1 MKNLF
6 DRIFS
11 KAPSEHERRLES
23 IPYLSSS
30 VRIGKGAQGSVFKV
44 MYRGEPACAKTFNRS
59 ERFEQEVKMLKLA
72 QKCRHVP
79 KLIKE
84 FPKQNV
90 LIMELIEGK
99 NLYRFLKE
107 ESPSTKLIHQICFEL
122 ALILTKLHLTGVI
135 HNDLKWDN
143 VMISTDKA
151 EEHKVTIIDL
161 GMATLKHQIP
171 YRNASLKDIQM
182 YPWLDPILANNGACS
197 ETTDLFALGTL
208 FLKIYKY
215 RKCLIFK
222 QHGKLLQTHQGARV
236 RRIDLLGDNCANC
249 MKQKI
254 AVDYD
259 LIIFMENF
267 DGCFQKY
274 PQNYYQFKQ
283 MKLNKEDKKLEET
296 IIPEA
301 KKILEE

>member
-1 MKNLF
+1 
-6 DRIFS
+6 
-11 KAPSEHERRLES
+11 
-23 IPYLSSS
+23 
-30 VRIGKGAQGSVFKV
+30 
-44 MYRGEPACAKTFNRS
+44 
-59 ERFEQEVKMLKLA
+59 
-72 QKCRHVP
+72 
-79 KLIKE
+79 
-84 FPKQNV
+84 
-90 LIMELIEGK
+90 
-99 NLYRFLKE
+99 
-107 ESPSTKLIHQICFEL
+107 
-122 ALILTKLHLTGVI
+122 
-135 HNDLKWDN
+135 
-143 VMISTDKA
+143 MISTDKA

-161 GMATLKHQIP
+161 GMATLKHEIP
-171 YRNASLKDIQM
+171 YPNASLKDIQM